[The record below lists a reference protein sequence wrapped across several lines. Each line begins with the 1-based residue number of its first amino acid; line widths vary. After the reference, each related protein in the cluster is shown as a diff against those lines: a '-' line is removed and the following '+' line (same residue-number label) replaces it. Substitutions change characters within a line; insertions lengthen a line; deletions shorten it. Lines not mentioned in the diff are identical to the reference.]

1 MAVKKL
7 VEFVENDT
15 GYQKVMRGLTSF
27 TDMDVIFGF
36 IEDKNEERQ
45 KGDPLTNAT
54 LGYIHE
60 YGSPAAHIPKRPF
73 LQPAFE
79 RKREWAIKQVR
90 GAILDALS
98 GNRQALKNTLTIVGT
113 GFRDQAK
120 ANIREQYKMKPL
132 SEETLEMRR
141 RRGLERTKA
150 LIDTGQLLNA
160 IHFRV
165 LNA

>member
-7 VEFVENDT
+7 VDFVEVDK
-15 GYQKVMRGLTSF
+15 GFERVMHGLMSL
-27 TDMDVIFGF
+27 TDSDVLIGF
-36 IEDKNEERQ
+36 LEDKDEERQ

-60 YGSPAAHIPKRPF
+60 YGSPAANIPKRPF

-79 RKREWAIKQVR
+79 LQRDWAVSHLKS
-90 GAILDALS
+90 AID
-98 GNRQALKNTLTIVGT
+98 QALDGKRDVLEKGLAVVGMKI
-113 GFRDQAK
+113 RDQAK
-120 ANIREQYKMKPL
+120 TNIVTQYKMKPL
-132 SEETLEMRR
+132 SEETLEARR
-141 RRGLERTKA
+141 RRGLDRTKA

-165 LNA
+165 INA

>member
-15 GYQKVMRGLTSF
+15 GYQKVMRGLTSL

-98 GNRQALKNTLTIVGT
+98 GNR
-113 GFRDQAK
+113 
-120 ANIREQYKMKPL
+120 
-132 SEETLEMRR
+132 
-141 RRGLERTKA
+141 
-150 LIDTGQLLNA
+150 
-160 IHFRV
+160 
-165 LNA
+165 

>member
-7 VEFVENDT
+7 VDFVEVDK
-15 GYQKVMRGLTSF
+15 GFERVMRGLMSL
-27 TDMDVIFGF
+27 TDSDVLIGF
-36 IEDKNEERQ
+36 LEDKDEERQ

-60 YGSPAAHIPKRPF
+60 YGSPAANIPKRPF

-79 RKREWAIKQVR
+79 LQRDWAVSHLKS
-90 GAILDALS
+90 AID
-98 GNRQALKNTLTIVGT
+98 QALDGKRDVLEKGLAVVGMKI
-113 GFRDQAK
+113 RDQAK
-120 ANIREQYKMKPL
+120 TNIVNQYKMKPL
-132 SEETLEMRR
+132 SEETLEARR
-141 RRGLERTKA
+141 RRGLDRTKA

-165 LNA
+165 INA

>member
-1 MAVKKL
+1 MAVGKL
-7 VEFVENDT
+7 VDFIEKDT
-15 GYQKVMRGLTSF
+15 GYNQVMRGLMSL
-27 TDMDVIFGF
+27 TDVDVLFGF
-36 IEDKNEERQ
+36 IEDKNEKRK

-79 RKREWAIKQVR
+79 RKRDWAVNKLRSAV
-90 GAILDALS
+90 LDALT
-98 GNRQALKNTLTIVGT
+98 GNKAGLKAALTLVGT
-113 GFRDQAK
+113 AFRDQAK
-120 ANIREQYKMKPL
+120 ANITEQYQMVPL
-132 SEETLEMRR
+132 SEETLEARR
-141 RRGLERTKA
+141 RRGLDRTKA

-165 LNA
+165 IDA

>member
-1 MAVKKL
+1 MAVGKL
-7 VEFVENDT
+7 VDFIEKDT
-15 GYQKVMRGLTSF
+15 GYNQVMRGLMSL
-27 TDMDVIFGF
+27 TDVDVIFGF

-79 RKREWAIKQVR
+79 RKRDWAVKQLRSAVLE
-90 GAILDALS
+90 AID
-98 GNRQALKNTLTIVGT
+98 GNKAALKTALTLVGT
-113 GFRDQAK
+113 AFRDQAK
-120 ANIREQYKMKPL
+120 ANIIEQYKMVPL
-132 SEETLEMRR
+132 SEETLEARR
-141 RRGLERTKA
+141 RRGLKRTKA

-165 LNA
+165 IDA

>member
-7 VEFVENDT
+7 VDFVEKDT
-15 GYQKVMRGLTSF
+15 GYQKVMRGLTSL
-27 TDMDVIFGF
+27 TDIDVIFGF
-36 IEDKNEERQ
+36 IEDKNETRK

-60 YGSPAAHIPKRPF
+60 HGSPAAKIPKRPF

-79 RKREWAIKQVR
+79 RRREWAIKQVR
-90 GAILDALS
+90 SAILDALT
-98 GNRQALKNTLTIVGT
+98 GNKDGLKTALTIVGT

-120 ANIREQYKMKPL
+120 ANIEEQYKMVPL

-141 RRGLERTKA
+141 RRGLKRTKA